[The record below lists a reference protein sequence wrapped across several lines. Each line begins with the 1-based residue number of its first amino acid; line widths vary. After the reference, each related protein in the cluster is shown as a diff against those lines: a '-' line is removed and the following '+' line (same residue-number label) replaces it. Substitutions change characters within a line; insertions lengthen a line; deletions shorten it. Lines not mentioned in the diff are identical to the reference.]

1 MNFLAHIY
9 LSGDSEDLLIGN
21 FIADFVKGKQYE
33 QFVGS
38 IQKGIFL
45 HRQIDYFTDTHAL
58 VRQSTKRLQ
67 PDFGKFSGV
76 VVDVFYDHFL
86 AKNFAQYHYL
96 SLFDFSQ
103 QIYATFQKNY
113 AVLPARVQEF
123 LPYMM
128 LHNWLLRYADLDGIS
143 RSLTGIARRSAYAP
157 DLGLAIHNLEKDYA
171 AFENDFQNFFPELQ
185 AFVEQWL
192 SKQST

>member
-67 PDFGKFSGV
+67 PD
-76 VVDVFYDHFL
+76 
-86 AKNFAQYHYL
+86 
-96 SLFDFSQ
+96 
-103 QIYATFQKNY
+103 
-113 AVLPARVQEF
+113 
-123 LPYMM
+123 
-128 LHNWLLRYADLDGIS
+128 
-143 RSLTGIARRSAYAP
+143 
-157 DLGLAIHNLEKDYA
+157 
-171 AFENDFQNFFPELQ
+171 
-185 AFVEQWL
+185 
-192 SKQST
+192 